1 MAAEFVGE
9 KTCRECHQQQ
19 AEAWSGSHHDLDM
32 QAVNSETVLGD
43 FDDARFN
50 YNGIE
55 TLFYQRRG
63 DFYGTVNLT

>member
-43 FDDARFN
+43 FDDAPF
-50 YNGIE
+50 
-55 TLFYQRRG
+55 
-63 DFYGTVNLT
+63 